1 MTTIMYTGES
11 ILAGNVFTGGAKVV
25 LYSLLNHGKLQI
37 TPWGNNQRIKRL
49 SFGTKKVLFD
59 NNLLD

>member
-1 MTTIMYTGES
+1 MYTGES
-11 ILAGNVFTGGAKVV
+11 ILTENFFTGGAIKVV

-37 TPWGNNQRIKRL
+37 TPRGNNQGIKRL